1 MSLTP
6 AHRPVDTGEQLPSLR
21 LVEVPD
27 AHRTLAKA
35 LSLVIALILMA
46 LVVTPWRQTAA
57 GDGRVVAL
65 AATERPQ
72 VIEAPIE
79 GRVLKWHVREGSVVD
94 AGAPLFDIAD
104 NDPDILDRLKRERDA
119 LTTRL
124 EAARRRAAS
133 IGLRGEALVG
143 SRTEGLAAAAE
154 RFGMAKDRLAAA
166 RQAKTAAQASL
177 VTAQKNLTRQRTLSA
192 DGLASRRALELA
204 ELDEARTGA
213 ELERADAAV
222 QAAAREVEAF
232 GRDRAKTG
240 NDAAASIED
249 ARASQAA
256 ALADAANADAEIAR
270 IDVRLARQGAQHVT
284 APRKGVIRRLLV
296 AEGADLLKAG
306 DPVAILVP
314 DATERAVEL
323 WVDGNDAPL
332 VMPGRQVSL
341 QFEGWP
347 ALVLPGWPGAS
358 AGTFAGEVA
367 VVDAADDGKGKFRVL
382 VRPAAGNAWPGT
394 PFLRQGTRAQ
404 GWVLMENVK
413 LGYEL
418 WRVFNGF
425 PPLVPDDVWADGAG
439 GAKEKK

>member
-1 MSLTP
+1 MSRAP
-6 AHRPVDTGEQLPSLR
+6 GDRPVETGSSLPSLR

-35 LSLVIALILMA
+35 LGLVIVLILLA
-46 LVVTPWRQTAA
+46 LVVTPWRQTAS
-57 GDGRVVAL
+57 GDGRIVAL
-65 AATERPQ
+65 QATERPQ
-72 VIEAPIE
+72 VVEAPIE
-79 GRVLKWHVREGSVVD
+79 GRVVKWHVREGSVVE

-104 NDPDILDRLKRERDA
+104 NDPDILGRLQRERDA
-119 LTTRL
+119 LAARL
-124 EAARRRAAS
+124 AAARRRADS

-143 SRTEGLAAAAE
+143 SRSEALAAAAE
-154 RFGMAKDRLAAA
+154 RYGMAKDRLAAT
-166 RQAKTAAQASL
+166 RQAKAAAQASL
-177 VTAQKNLTRQRTLSA
+177 VTSQKNLVRQRSLSA
-192 DGLASRRALELA
+192 DGLASRRSLELA
-204 ELDEARTGA
+204 ELDQARADA
-213 ELERADAAV
+213 EVERAEAAV
-222 QAAAREVEAF
+222 QAAMREVEAF

-240 NDAAASIED
+240 NDGVASIED
-249 ARASQAA
+249 ARASQAS
-256 ALADAANADAEIAR
+256 ALADAANADAEMAR
-270 IDVRLARQGAQHVT
+270 IDVRLARQGAQNVT
-284 APRKGVIRRLLV
+284 APRKGVVRRLLV
-296 AEGADLLKAG
+296 AEGTDLLKAG

-332 VMPGRQVSL
+332 VVPGRQVSL

-382 VRPAAGNAWPGT
+382 VRPAAGTEWPHP

-404 GWVLMENVK
+404 GWVIMEKVR

-425 PPLVPDDVWADGAG
+425 PPLVPDDVWANGAAG
-439 GAKEKK
+439 VKEKK